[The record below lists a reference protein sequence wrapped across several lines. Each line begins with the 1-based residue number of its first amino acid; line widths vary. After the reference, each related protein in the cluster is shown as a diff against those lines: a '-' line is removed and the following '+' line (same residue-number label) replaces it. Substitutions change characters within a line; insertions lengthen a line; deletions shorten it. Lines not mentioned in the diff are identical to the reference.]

1 MPGGSTLN
9 RLFFKMKISKLNHI
23 AIACRDLDKHRKLFG
38 EIFGMPLGD
47 VVEVPSQGVKIVFI
61 ELPNVR
67 IELIAPLDDQANL
80 NKFLEKH
87 GEGLHHISLA
97 VDDIKAALI
106 GLSDK
111 GVDAIDKEPRPGADK
126 KPVAFLHPK
135 TTGGVLIELEE
146 D

>member
-1 MPGGSTLN
+1 MS
-9 RLFFKMKISKLNHI
+9 
-23 AIACRDLDKHRKLFG
+23 
-38 EIFGMPLGD
+38 LGD
-47 VVEVPSQGVKIVFI
+47 VVEVPSQGVKVAFI

-67 IELIAPLDDQANL
+67 IELIAPLDDRANL

-106 GLSDK
+106 ELSDK
-111 GVDAIDKEPRPGADK
+111 GIGVIDKEPRLGADK

-135 TTGGVLIELEE
+135 ATGGVLIELEE